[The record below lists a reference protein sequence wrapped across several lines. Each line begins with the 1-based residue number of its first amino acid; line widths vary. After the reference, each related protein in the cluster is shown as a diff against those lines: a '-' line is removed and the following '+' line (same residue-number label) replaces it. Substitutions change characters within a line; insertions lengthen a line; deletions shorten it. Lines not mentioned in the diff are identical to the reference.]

1 MIRSEKYQW
10 LFFSTQA
17 DDDNLGA
24 TSNMCVRADNLIGGY
39 PTGNNELTLSFK
51 PLKFTTGAANDTVAL
66 TLTNANTAKDVL
78 TELVQ
83 NINNTRPTNG
93 GFLNVADDRTT
104 LVGGSATETPV
115 YFSSG
120 VSACGSLDIQTSS
133 ALNGTV
139 TATDD
144 GTGTG
149 VIPNGGTYIVDA
161 DGDASHIVT
170 LPFPNAGT
178 TVLLDCSADSTGFEL
193 RTSNPSSI
201 KINDGSGTN
210 AESAIAG
217 SIGLVRCVAVNPTN
231 WHVVGFTQDG
241 GAIAAIAKAAA

>member
-10 LFFSTQA
+10 LWFSTEA
-17 DDDNLGA
+17 DDDDLAPGTNV
-24 TSNMCVRADNLIGGY
+24 CYRADNLIGGY
-39 PTGNNELTLSFK
+39 PTGDSELTLSFK
-51 PLKFTTGAANDTVAL
+51 PLRFSTGAANDTVAL

-83 NINNTRPTNG
+83 NINNTRPTNA
-93 GFLNVADDRTT
+93 GFLKVADDRTT

-120 VSACGSLDIQTSS
+120 VSACGAISIASAS
-133 ALNGTV
+133 ALNGNI

-149 VIPNGGTYIVDA
+149 VVPNGGTYIVSA
-161 DGDASHIVT
+161 DGDANHIAT
-170 LPFPNAGT
+170 LPTPKAGM
-178 TVLLDCSADSTGFEL
+178 TVFLDCSSDSTGFEL
-193 RTSNPSSI
+193 RTSNPSAI
-201 KINDGSGTN
+201 KINDGSGSN
-210 AESAIAG
+210 AESAIAA

-241 GAIAAIAKAAA
+241 GAIAAIAKAA